1 MRIPEKLMYDLMSA
15 DTTRF
20 SAVLLGVLVLVS
32 VLWYISLS
40 QNRRLTAVDYSGK
53 LGVAVLAASIT
64 SFWKTWVLQ
73 IKMGLLFSEHFAYSI
88 NSMRKGDVRAD
99 NLILQNAQTF
109 MVKLLQE
116 LTPVWQRYLGAK
128 EQAKHLVFT
137 NLLH

>member
-1 MRIPEKLMYDLMSA
+1 
-15 DTTRF
+15 
-20 SAVLLGVLVLVS
+20 
-32 VLWYISLS
+32 
-40 QNRRLTAVDYSGK
+40 
-53 LGVAVLAASIT
+53 
-64 SFWKTWVLQ
+64 
-73 IKMGLLFSEHFAYSI
+73 MGLLFSEHFAYSI

-128 EQAKHLVFT
+128 ELAKHLVFT